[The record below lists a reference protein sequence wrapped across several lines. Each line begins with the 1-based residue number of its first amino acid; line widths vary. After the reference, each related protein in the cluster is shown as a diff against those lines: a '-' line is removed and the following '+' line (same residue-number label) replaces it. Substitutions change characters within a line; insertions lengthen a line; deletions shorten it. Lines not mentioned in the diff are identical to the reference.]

1 MADDGTESEAC
12 GRLLAALSLLREI
25 ANLEEELEKDS
36 RYVKLREL
44 RRVRALYGARGRRQN
59 LTRRRRGETSPGRQ
73 AAIDAAR
80 QMLGGLKEPIKT
92 AAIYERVK
100 SLGIEIG
107 GGDPRNHLSAMLS
120 NHPDF
125 MSHGRA
131 GWTLREAAVDG

>member
-1 MADDGTESEAC
+1 MADDVTTGEAV
-12 GRLLAALSLLREI
+12 LAPLLREI
-25 ANLEEELEKDS
+25 VTLEEELEKDS
-36 RYVKLREL
+36 RYVKLQAL
-44 RRVRALYGARGRRQN
+44 RRLRALYGAHGARVRKNR
-59 LTRRRRGETSPGRQ
+59 TRRRRGETSPGRQ

-80 QMLGGLKEPIKT
+80 QMLDGLKEPIKT

-107 GGDPRNHLSAMLS
+107 GGNPRNHLSAMLS

-131 GWTLREAAVDG
+131 GWTLREAAADG